1 MEHIPEPGGKS
12 LLLQTLALFETLLSK
27 IQTLKTEAE
36 VMSGEN
42 KRLGDLV
49 KVKCDVEDDLRLSEV
64 KLTSVTEVTRQIVNK
79 MSRFFKQMGVMF

>member
-79 MSRFFKQMGVMF
+79 MSRFFKQMGVVF

>member
-27 IQTLKTEAE
+27 IQTLKKEAE

-42 KRLGDLV
+42 VRLAAV
-49 KVKCDVEDDLRLSEV
+49 VQAKCAVEDDLRLTEV
-64 KLTSVTEVTRQIVNK
+64 KLTTVNEVTQSVVK
-79 MSRFFKQMGVMF
+79 QKPRF

>member
-1 MEHIPEPGGKS
+1 
-12 LLLQTLALFETLLSK
+12 
-27 IQTLKTEAE
+27 
-36 VMSGEN
+36 MSGEN

>member
-27 IQTLKTEAE
+27 IQTLKKEAE

-42 KRLGDLV
+42 TRLAAV
-49 KVKCDVEDDLRLSEV
+49 VQAKCAVEDDLRLTEV
-64 KLTSVTEVTRQIVNK
+64 KLTTVNEVRE
-79 MSRFFKQMGVMF
+79 S

>member
-27 IQTLKTEAE
+27 IQTLKKEAE

-42 KRLGDLV
+42 TRLAAV
-49 KVKCDVEDDLRLSEV
+49 VQAKCAVEDDLRLSEV
-64 KLTSVTEVTRQIVNK
+64 KLTTVNEVRQ
-79 MSRFFKQMGVMF
+79 S

>member
-27 IQTLKTEAE
+27 IQTLKKEAE

-42 KRLGDLV
+42 TRLAAV
-49 KVKCDVEDDLRLSEV
+49 VQAKCAVEDDLRLSEV
-64 KLTSVTEVTRQIVNK
+64 KLTTVNEVRE
-79 MSRFFKQMGVMF
+79 S